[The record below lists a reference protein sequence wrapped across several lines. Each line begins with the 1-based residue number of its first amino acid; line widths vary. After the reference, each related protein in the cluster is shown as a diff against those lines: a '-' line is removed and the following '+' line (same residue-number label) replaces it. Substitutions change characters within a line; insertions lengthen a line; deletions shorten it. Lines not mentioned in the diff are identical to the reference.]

1 MVQVTNLTSGV
12 ITFGENEFVILPG
25 STIEVSDDRY
35 EALKTEFTA
44 LETGGQINV
53 DVLTTPSYMVQ
64 KTETVLTDAAAIQYS
79 AAAIIGGIINRTA
92 TAGDWLDQFP
102 NPANLVAAIFD
113 CKVGSSIRCDIFNAG
128 TYGVDGWII
137 YLSFAQPVGV
147 TLRNNVFVGNGQW
160 ARATIIVTSVAPGA
174 ETYDVWLDLA
184 YVKPMDIFLRD
195 DLHMIGSYNQAA
207 EVHSCV
213 SKRNPVNDPT
223 DAAIPYS
230 IAFLESGLIIRSPV
244 SAPVADVLP
253 DATAFRSPCGY
264 INGMSLEFVVRN
276 DGTQA
281 ITLTA
286 GAGMTLSPAVII
298 VLAASAKRLMAV
310 LDDSGIPLVTIYD
323 ITT

>member
-1 MVQVTNLTSGV
+1 
-12 ITFGENEFVILPG
+12 
-25 STIEVSDDRY
+25 
-35 EALKTEFTA
+35 
-44 LETGGQINV
+44 
-53 DVLTTPSYMVQ
+53 
-64 KTETVLTDAAAIQYS
+64 
-79 AAAIIGGIINRTA
+79 
-92 TAGDWLDQFP
+92 
-102 NPANLVAAIFD
+102 
-113 CKVGSSIRCDIFNAG
+113 
-128 TYGVDGWII
+128 
-137 YLSFAQPVGV
+137 
-147 TLRNNVFVGNGQW
+147 
-160 ARATIIVTSVAPGA
+160 
-174 ETYDVWLDLA
+174 
-184 YVKPMDIFLRD
+184 
-195 DLHMIGSYNQAA
+195 MIGSYNQAA

-213 SKRNPVNDPT
+213 SKRNPVNNPT

-276 DGTQA
+276 NGTQA

-310 LDDSGIPLVTIYD
+310 LDDSGTPFVTIYD